1 MYNME
6 YLYGALDEES
16 DELGFGDFSEG
27 FSSDINEN
35 SGPKGYI
42 PPTPPEEFY
51 DVLGA
56 PMGE

>member
-1 MYNME
+1 ME